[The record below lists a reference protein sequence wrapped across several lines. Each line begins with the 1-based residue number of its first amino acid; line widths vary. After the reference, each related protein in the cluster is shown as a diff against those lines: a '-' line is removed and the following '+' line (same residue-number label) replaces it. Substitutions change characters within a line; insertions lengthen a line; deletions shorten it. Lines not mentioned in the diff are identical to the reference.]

1 MSATYNFEQSKSLLA
16 QQAVAKQKQIKD
28 KFDEAQEKYKD
39 RVKTPLDAF
48 GGALTEDSAVSVIKS
63 TLMKGGK
70 AAANKLGLSED
81 TIKNFSSKIDSLD
94 LKAFAKDPKGT
105 LNKLFKSTE
114 DGPDKDALKKALT
127 DAYKTTKSTVKD
139 EGEGV
144 IKKAVGSLGK
154 KLAVNPGESSTVN
167 IADKV
172 KSLSGLDD
180 DIAAAMP
187 KNPSAL
193 DIVAAQTR
201 QQMRETVSRNT
212 LGDAADETENVASKL
227 ASKAP
232 IIARDVEQT
241 GEDVGKT
248 FKNAAVKGLK
258 RMGEVDEEGGD
269 DPVADVV
276 GALVGVGTL
285 VAGIFSHKK
294 AAVMQQF
301 KAVTPTETIGLSSV

>member
-1 MSATYNFEQSKSLLA
+1 MLLEEHLRKI
-16 QQAVAKQKQIKD
+16 V
-28 KFDEAQEKYKD
+28 
-39 RVKTPLDAF
+39 PLVF
-48 GGALTEDSAVSVIKS
+48 LKVR
-63 TLMKGGK
+63 LGK

-114 DGPDKDALKKALT
+114 DGPNKDALKKALT

-144 IKKAVGSLGK
+144 IKKGLSKGLSSLGK
-154 KLAVNPGESSTVN
+154 KLAVNPGESTTVN

-180 DIAAAMP
+180 DIAAAIP

-212 LGDAADETENVASKL
+212 LGNVADQGEQAASKL

-232 IIARDVEQT
+232 IIARDVEET

-258 RMGEVDEEGGD
+258 RMGEIDEDSGGPED
-269 DPVADVV
+269 IAGDVV
-276 GALVGVGTL
+276 GAVVGIGTL

-294 AAVMQQF
+294 AAVIQQF
-301 KAVTPTETIGLSSV
+301 KGVSPTETIGLSSV